1 MRPGRTAF
9 RYHEIFFSK
18 KNKLHTGK
26 NRNFGYLC
34 VKIAAI
40 VPDEAQSPLCG
51 RRSSEQK
58 R

>member
-1 MRPGRTAF
+1 MSRTDYF
-9 RYHEIFFSK
+9 QVSRKFFLQ